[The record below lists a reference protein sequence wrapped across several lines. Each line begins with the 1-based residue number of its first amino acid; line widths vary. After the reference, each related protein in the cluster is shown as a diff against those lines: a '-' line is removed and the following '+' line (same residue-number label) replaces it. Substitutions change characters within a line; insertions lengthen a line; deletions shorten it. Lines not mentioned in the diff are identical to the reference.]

1 MRPVAWAAA
10 SKIEQAYPEGPC
22 SSKQGWKWCADH
34 REVKARPLGV
44 DQVIDEV
51 LGRALLAHHRVAYL
65 CQLRTSLGI
74 DRRGTTFVPICLD
87 ILRRRPLYS
96 SQPR

>member
-1 MRPVAWAAA
+1 
-10 SKIEQAYPEGPC
+10 
-22 SSKQGWKWCADH
+22 
-34 REVKARPLGV
+34 V

-65 CQLRTSLGI
+65 CQLRTSLGT

-96 SQPR
+96 SHPDKGPGLFCVCGIYYGYE